1 MPWNWNVYGDKFGR
15 PAETATKATWQD
27 YDAEYLKGM
36 LLDRTRQNRF
46 RTDDLNGPNLTAEKQ
61 VYLQEVAKNYEKEA
75 EACLKQEFK
84 EWLQGTHV
92 ENVRARDS
100 HPDSYYQNKMSETD
114 GGPKRRSVMGDPY
127 DLLDNQVSGGR
138 PHTGW
143 QATRWGTKPLTHLE
157 GVRDFLRQDMVED
170 DTTERDMNLLAHYGP
185 HNLDEA
191 WIYFKHWVKRR
202 PVTTVCLKK
211 PVCFRLTTQEAPH

>member
-1 MPWNWNVYGDKFGR
+1 MVGEPFALPD
-15 PAETATKATWQD
+15 AAALDEQD
-27 YDAEYLKGM
+27 
-36 LLDRTRQNRF
+36 Q
-46 RTDDLNGPNLTAEKQ
+46 
-61 VYLQEVAKNYEKEA
+61 
-75 EACLKQEFK
+75 
-84 EWLQGTHV
+84 
-92 ENVRARDS
+92 
-100 HPDSYYQNKMSETD
+100 
-114 GGPKRRSVMGDPY
+114 
-127 DLLDNQVSGGR
+127 
-138 PHTGW
+138 HTGW